1 MSSVPELIKLLR
13 DSSKQSE
20 RSQQVK
26 IGPSELGGC
35 RRRTW
40 YKLNNQPITNENV
53 LVLSA
58 LMGTA
63 IHSHIQKVLE
73 ASDPKEERF
82 LTEVEVEA
90 DGMVGHIDLYDKVTK
105 EVIDWKSTTKK
116 NIGYFPSQQQRWQ
129 VQTYGYLLMAN
140 GYEVEKVTLVAMSRD
155 GDERDIV
162 YHSERYEPSVANEAL
177 AWLKDVNDSTDAPP
191 PEKDATFCKHYCPYY
206 DETGV
211 FGCVGRGKADA
222 PEAVLI
228 EDPLVDKAA
237 QEYLDL
243 GKAIK
248 ALESKQEQARA
259 MLEGHNGRTLNG
271 FKVKW
276 SVTAGRTSVDEDEVL
291 KALGFVPKKQ
301 GKESYRLTVKD

>member
-40 YKLNNQPITNENV
+40 YKLHNQPITNENV

-58 LMGTA
+58 FMGTA
-63 IHSHIQKVLE
+63 IHSHIQKILE
-73 ASDPKEERF
+73 TADPQEERF

-90 DGMVGHIDLYDKVTK
+90 DGMIGHIDLYDKVNK

-129 VQTYGYLLMAN
+129 VQTYGYLLAAN

-162 YHSERYEPSVANEAL
+162 YHSERYEPTVANEAL

-191 PEKDATFCKHYCPYY
+191 PEKDATFCKHYCPYF

-237 QEYLDL
+237 QEYLDYA
-243 GKAIK
+243 KAIK
-248 ALESKQEQARA
+248 VLEAKQEQARA
-259 MLEGHNGRTLNG
+259 MLEGHNGQTLNG

-291 KALGFVPKKQ
+291 KALGFVPKKT
-301 GKESYRLTVKD
+301 GRESYRLVVKE